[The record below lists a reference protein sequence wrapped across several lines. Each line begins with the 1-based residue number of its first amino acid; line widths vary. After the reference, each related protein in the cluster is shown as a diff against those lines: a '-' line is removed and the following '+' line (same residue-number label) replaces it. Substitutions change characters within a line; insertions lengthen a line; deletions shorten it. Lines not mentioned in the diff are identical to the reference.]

1 MKLIKTKRYK
11 ELISKEDELARTERK
26 LQCVEAE
33 LKKWIDG
40 SLGECVEGPYC
51 VACGF
56 YHETERVSCFDG
68 SGFTKGV
75 CAHHVPCPVFR
86 ERGCE
91 HEQQS

>member
-11 ELISKEDELARTERK
+11 ELISKEAELARTERK
-26 LQCVEAE
+26 LRCAESE

-40 SLGECVEGPYC
+40 SHGECVEGPHC

-56 YHETERVSCFDG
+56 YHVTQRIGYLDG
-68 SGFTKGV
+68 RAWTKGV
-75 CAHHVPCPVFR
+75 CAHHVQCPAFR

>member
-1 MKLIKTKRYK
+1 MKLIKNERYD
-11 ELISKEDELARTERK
+11 ELIAKEIK
-26 LQCVEAE
+26 LQKAERRLQAADAE
-33 LKKWIDG
+33 LKMWRDAAM
-40 SLGECVEGPYC
+40 GECVEGPYC